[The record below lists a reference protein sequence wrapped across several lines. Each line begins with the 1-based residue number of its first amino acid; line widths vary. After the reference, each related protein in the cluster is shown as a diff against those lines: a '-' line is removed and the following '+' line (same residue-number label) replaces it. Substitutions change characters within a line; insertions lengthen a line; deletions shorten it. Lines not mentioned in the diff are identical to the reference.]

1 MAGYPHM
8 YLNIEFIFIVFV
20 IGEYTNVLY
29 VFDNANEWKIY
40 YVVRNNFLIT
50 QISPL
55 FLITHKM

>member
-1 MAGYPHM
+1 MADYPHM

-40 YVVRNNFLIT
+40 YVIRNNFLIT